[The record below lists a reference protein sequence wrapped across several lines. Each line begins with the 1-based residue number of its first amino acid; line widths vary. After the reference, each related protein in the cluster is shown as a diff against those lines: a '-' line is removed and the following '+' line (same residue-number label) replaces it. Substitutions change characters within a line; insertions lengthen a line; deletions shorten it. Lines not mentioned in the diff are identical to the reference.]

1 MSTKMETFS
10 LRPKFLREETLLED
24 PPKKCM
30 EAQDIKVKL
39 YLRECE
45 RLRVIPVSAFLRAP
59 NSRVLKLKHYNMG
72 PNGARA
78 LAAALMID
86 TVVSFLDLEGNFITS
101 VGLASLKEALCDQN
115 YVTYLNISDNKL
127 GSRGAELIGRMMLS
141 NHHIDT
147 LHASRNGFTD
157 ADASIFAN
165 IIKDNRTLKE
175 LVISGNEFEEGAGC
189 ALGAALASSETLEK
203 LDVSWNHIR
212 KRGALEFA
220 QGIKENVGLRT
231 LDVSFNGFGTEGT
244 AYMGQALTTN
254 RSLLE
259 LDMSKNR
266 ITNIDM
272 KILAKQ
278 LAQND
283 NIQVLRLGDNLINAL
298 GAMDILRAVLA
309 LETSSVQL
317 IDFGTTCVD
326 QGFLKLL
333 AELQEQRP
341 HVRVIHGREQNVYL
355 DESMAPPVENPDQ
368 ALSEFS
374 GETPDDAV
382 AEFEKADKGRT
393 YVVDADDN
401 RGDAVDNETSGGDA
415 DAVGGGEGKEG
426 IEGEATEFNE
436 HELDA
441 EVSAVTGEPDTQVAL
456 VDARDGGV
464 TETPDI

>member
-1 MSTKMETFS
+1 MSIKMETFS

-220 QGIKENVGLRT
+220 QGIK
-231 LDVSFNGFGTEGT
+231 
-244 AYMGQALTTN
+244 
-254 RSLLE
+254 
-259 LDMSKNR
+259 
-266 ITNIDM
+266 
-272 KILAKQ
+272 
-278 LAQND
+278 
-283 NIQVLRLGDNLINAL
+283 LGDNLINAL